1 MRTPNKPTARIRAP
15 QNGAVILRAEI
26 LEVLRGAR
34 LFWQSPRN
42 IRLAL
47 RERGRFVHPNSVA
60 FALRGL
66 VKAGLVECQLGRY
79 RLGDHE

>member
-1 MRTPNKPTARIRAP
+1 MTPSKPTARNRAP
-15 QNGAVILRAEI
+15 QNGAQILRSDI
-26 LEVLRGAR
+26 LEVLRSAH

-47 RERGRFVHPNSVA
+47 RERGRFVHSNSVA
-60 FALRGL
+60 FALREL
-66 VKAGLVECQLGRY
+66 VKAGLVERQLGRY